1 MRVIHIVLLI
11 SFLLGC
17 HGHSSA
23 NENTNQDFQ
32 QTDIEFPATMVSGA
46 IPVIYINTENN
57 APILDKVTL
66 VNATCHI
73 DCSMTDDFDD
83 FGSIENPLEL
93 TIRGRGN
100 SSWLVDKKPYKLKFS
115 KKQSLFGLPKSKHYA
130 LIAESK
136 TIGMMSFWA
145 FELARKLGMAWA
157 PHLQAVELVLN
168 NSYCG
173 LYFMIETIR
182 IEEGRVNIFEQDD
195 ENSDSETIPGGWL
208 VEIDNYIDDY
218 QTTFNET
225 PDKTV
230 RITHHTPEIL
240 SEQQQTWF
248 NDEFNDIF
256 NRLENDDILSPTWPE
271 KIDITSLARYFIVS
285 EFLGNMDAYTGSF
298 WWHKD
303 LGENTK
309 WVAGPVWDVGYVLD
323 NREWVFNMRENPK
336 HVHIIPNAIRYPV
349 FLDEVKKEF
358 AKLTPEFITQHY
370 RDTEAFVKSYSDSFE
385 ADYVRWPGS
394 LYYKTLDWFKVHIIP
409 NKYALF
415 TEDFENL
422 YPDPSRIEHIT
433 STAEGNQPTEVFDLS
448 GRRLNPASTL
458 PAGIYIFHTG
468 NRVEKRVIR

>member
-157 PHLQAVELVLN
+157 PHL
-168 NSYCG
+168 
-173 LYFMIETIR
+173 
-182 IEEGRVNIFEQDD
+182 
-195 ENSDSETIPGGWL
+195 
-208 VEIDNYIDDY
+208 
-218 QTTFNET
+218 
-225 PDKTV
+225 
-230 RITHHTPEIL
+230 
-240 SEQQQTWF
+240 
-248 NDEFNDIF
+248 
-256 NRLENDDILSPTWPE
+256 
-271 KIDITSLARYFIVS
+271 
-285 EFLGNMDAYTGSF
+285 
-298 WWHKD
+298 
-303 LGENTK
+303 
-309 WVAGPVWDVGYVLD
+309 
-323 NREWVFNMRENPK
+323 
-336 HVHIIPNAIRYPV
+336 
-349 FLDEVKKEF
+349 
-358 AKLTPEFITQHY
+358 
-370 RDTEAFVKSYSDSFE
+370 
-385 ADYVRWPGS
+385 
-394 LYYKTLDWFKVHIIP
+394 
-409 NKYALF
+409 
-415 TEDFENL
+415 
-422 YPDPSRIEHIT
+422 
-433 STAEGNQPTEVFDLS
+433 
-448 GRRLNPASTL
+448 
-458 PAGIYIFHTG
+458 
-468 NRVEKRVIR
+468 